1 MGEKH
6 PYYGKSMSTNFPG
19 SAHAMGFVIL
29 SRAMGYLW
37 ENSNISRMIKYIT
50 GWESN
55 GKKDLYYGKTM
66 GTNFPDSPRTVD
78 FVAFSH
84 AMENLWKNPSTSH
97 VMKYTK
103 RWKSNGKKHPYY
115 GKSMTTNFH
124 CLTHLTGFVAFS
136 RAMARFVVFFLCYT
150 L

>member
-6 PYYGKSMSTNFPG
+6 PYYGKGMSTNFPG

-29 SRAMGYLW
+29 SRTMGYLW
-37 ENSNISRMIKYIT
+37 ENSCISRMMKYIT

-84 AMENLWKNPSTSH
+84 TMENF
-97 VMKYTK
+97 MKKPKY
-103 RWKSNGKKHPYY
+103 
-115 GKSMTTNFH
+115 
-124 CLTHLTGFVAFS
+124 FS
-136 RAMARFVVFFLCYT
+136 CDEVYQKMEI
-150 L
+150 